1 MGSEV
6 DADARAAPGSIWKP
20 LAAVV
25 LCWGNGVEVGG
36 ALILCPSAGAV
47 TVDVLSG
54 QEGSTVCVEVGAGAA
69 GPEGRRGRL
78 AAWAP
83 SAEGPSCVPGMA

>member
-6 DADARAAPGSIWKP
+6 DADARVSIWKP

-36 ALILCPSAGAV
+36 VLILCCSAGAV
-47 TVDVLSG
+47 TVDVLRG
-54 QEGSTVCVEVGAGAA
+54 QEGSTASVVV
-69 GPEGRRGRL
+69 
-78 AAWAP
+78 
-83 SAEGPSCVPGMA
+83 